1 MKDYIVEREFEHA
14 GYKCV
19 VLFSR
24 MGHRCGYVGIPKEHP
39 LYREDHTGHLDMTMK
54 DLQDMEIGKRSTI
67 SLLGQA
73 FDDTDKVR
81 LETYFDV
88 HGSLTYSGGGENSE
102 YPIESNLWWFGF
114 DCAHYQDGKDLQL
127 AYEKFPQH
135 RESIKRM
142 VEIEQMYPI
151 DDVVLR
157 TEEYVA
163 DECKR
168 LAEQLKEFEKETSN
182 GI

>member
-19 VLFSR
+19 VLFLS
-24 MGHRCGYVGIPKEHP
+24 MGHRCGYVGIPKEHQ
-39 LYREDHTGHLDMTMK
+39 LYGEDYTGHLDMTMK
-54 DLQDMEIGKRSTI
+54 DLENSEMGKRSVM

-88 HGSLTYSGGGENSE
+88 HGSLTYSGGGKDSK
-102 YPIESNLWWFGF
+102 YQIESDLWWFGF
-114 DCAHYQDGKDLQL
+114 DCAHYMDGKDLRL

-135 RESIKRM
+135 RASIEHSMRAEEM
-142 VEIEQMYPI
+142 FPTEGA
-151 DDVVLR
+151 LR

-163 DECKR
+163 EECKR
-168 LAEQLKEFEKETSN
+168 LAEQLKEFEKERSEL
-182 GI
+182 

>member
-1 MKDYIVEREFEHA
+1 MQDYIVEREFEHC

-19 VLFSR
+19 VTFSY

-39 LYREDHTGHLDMTMK
+39 LYGVDYTGHLDMTMK
-54 DLQDMEIGKRSTI
+54 ELENKEMGKRGAI
-67 SLLGQA
+67 SLLCQA

-88 HGSLTYSGGGENSE
+88 HGSLTYSGGGENSK
-102 YPIESNLWWFGF
+102 YPIESDLWWFGF
-114 DCAHYQDGKDLQL
+114 DCAHYGDGKDLKL

-135 RESIKRM
+135 RASIERSMRAEKM
-142 VEIEQMYPI
+142 FQTDGI
-151 DDVVLR
+151 LR

-163 DECKR
+163 EECKR
-168 LAEQLKEFEKETSN
+168 LADQLKELEVA
-182 GI
+182 I